1 MLSPGRGVATI
12 TFSSSDWANFLAH
25 PLVTAVTPQLGSEPF
40 RFLRQGKIETDRRRA
55 LFAGT
60 LGGDTFRFSLT
71 TPRETDRSKSVSQ
84 APGVGSARPSVSEE
98 NLALVKPLR
107 MARDEREEGREARE
121 EGREAREEE
130 LAQILSQWFSGL
142 EVDLDGAR
150 FRYNALRFPGDT
162 KQDVLELQLSV
173 LVESFPNPVTTTF

>member
-1 MLSPGRGVATI
+1 
-12 TFSSSDWANFLAH
+12 
-25 PLVTAVTPQLGSEPF
+25 
-40 RFLRQGKIETDRRRA
+40 
-55 LFAGT
+55 
-60 LGGDTFRFSLT
+60 
-71 TPRETDRSKSVSQ
+71 
-84 APGVGSARPSVSEE
+84 
-98 NLALVKPLR
+98 

>member
-12 TFSSSDWANFLAH
+12 TFSSIDWANFLAH
-25 PLVTAVTPQLGSEPF
+25 PLVTAVTPQLGSQPF

-60 LGGDTFRFSLT
+60 RGGDTFRFSLT
-71 TPRETDRSKSVSQ
+71 TPRETGRRKSVPQ
-84 APGVGSARPSVSEE
+84 AAGVGSASPSISEE

-107 MARDEREEGREARE
+107 MAGDERG

-130 LAQILSQWFSGL
+130 LARILSEWFSGL